1 VTRDVTVT
9 PATRDEFFRFAEAS
23 KFSTAGELKRTWTED
38 PNRDLLDLA
47 IRVELVNAKYGLEAG
62 WAVRATGD
70 AQVQKALTMF
80 GEAQR
85 IAALPKKKNPARAS
99 RAS

>member
-1 VTRDVTVT
+1 VRR
-9 PATRDEFFRFAEAS
+9 AAEH
-23 KFSTAGELKRTWTED
+23 
-38 PNRDLLDLA
+38 LLDLA

-62 WAVRATGD
+62 WGVRATGD

-80 GEAQR
+80 GEAER